1 MNYGLSVHPGMGS
14 LVFSKVWHGARN
26 LYVRDSAGLFEENRF
41 FFFCPQ
47 NGKNGPKIGFFKIIE
62 RFDL

>member
-14 LVFSKVWHGARN
+14 LVFSKFWHGARN

-41 FFFCPQ
+41 FFFAPKM
-47 NGKNGPKIGFFKIIE
+47 GKLGQK
-62 RFDL
+62 